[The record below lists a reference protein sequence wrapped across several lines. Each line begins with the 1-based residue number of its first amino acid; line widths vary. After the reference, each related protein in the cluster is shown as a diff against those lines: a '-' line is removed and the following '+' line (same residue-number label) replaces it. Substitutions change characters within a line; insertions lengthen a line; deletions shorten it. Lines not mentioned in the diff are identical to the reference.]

1 MPGNLTHLLGRRYFV
16 TLLEAFGVDSVR
28 TSLRWADKIGGV
40 GLEWPLGAV
49 IRSACTAENAG
60 PGRCHGGEN
69 GWGRN
74 P

>member
-1 MPGNLTHLLGRRYFV
+1 M

-49 IRSACTAENAG
+49 IRSTCAAENAG
-60 PGRCHGGEN
+60 PGRCHG
-69 GWGRN
+69 RLK
-74 P
+74 